1 MDMEEKEY
9 ILFLF
14 FTVFSSL
21 LGYKNLCLQHA
32 LDVGILNTA
41 MIKGRKT
48 RGWILEDGLQW
59 WIDIFMGQKM

>member
-14 FTVFSSL
+14 FTLFSSL

-41 MIKGRKT
+41 MIKEVER
-48 RGWILEDGLQW
+48 REAES
-59 WIDIFMGQKM
+59 